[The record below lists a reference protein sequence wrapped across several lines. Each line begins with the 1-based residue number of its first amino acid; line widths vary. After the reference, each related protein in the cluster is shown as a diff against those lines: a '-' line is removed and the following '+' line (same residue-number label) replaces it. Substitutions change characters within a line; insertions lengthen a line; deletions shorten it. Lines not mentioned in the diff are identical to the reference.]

1 MATPTGTA
9 TRPTPKLKVQG
20 RVARARGFTLQL
32 TGVCG
37 GLALPLCRNTFVES
51 LAGSPTASRG
61 YAAMRKGTISV
72 VSETIVFSTVKNRSV
87 VPSMQAKYAKLAL
100 KISKPKYAAIEDMAF
115 HRDMSVEDML
125 QEVLLVGLAALKSNA
140 PKLDPF
146 TTLDREG
153 LEFEVNV

>member
-1 MATPTGTA
+1 M
-9 TRPTPKLKVQG
+9 
-20 RVARARGFTLQL
+20 
-32 TGVCG
+32 
-37 GLALPLCRNTFVES
+37 
-51 LAGSPTASRG
+51 
-61 YAAMRKGTISV
+61 